1 MVFGVFDGHGGK
13 EVAEYCK
20 DHFADHLKAAPAY
33 AAGNYGPALRQTF
46 LALDAAL
53 KQEDYSTDTGSTS
66 VVVLITPD
74 RIFCAN
80 AGDSRAVLWQSTGKA
95 VGLSEDH
102 KPDNADELKR
112 IIKSGHSV
120 EDSRVDGNLALSRAL
135 GDYQYKDAAH
145 LGPEDQAV
153 TACPDVTERARS
165 ADDDFIIV
173 ACDGIW
179 DCLSNEECCKKLD
192 GYVRDMQP
200 APENYCP
207 PVERMLED
215 ICAPNTD
222 DGIGTDNMTAILI
235 KIHQG

>member
-1 MVFGVFDGHGGK
+1 MRLSGSTVCTVFFDG
-13 EVAEYCK
+13 
-20 DHFADHLKAAPAY
+20 
-33 AAGNYGPALRQTF
+33 
-46 LALDAAL
+46 
-53 KQEDYSTDTGSTS
+53 TS
-66 VVVLITPD
+66 VH
-74 RIFCAN
+74 CAN
-80 AGDSRAVLWQSTGKA
+80 VGDSWAIKVKLTYDDDEKLQTVCEA
-95 VGLSEDH
+95 LSEDH

-135 GDYQYKDAAH
+135 GDYQYKDASQ

-165 ADDDFIIV
+165 PDDEFIIV

-179 DCLSNEECCKKLD
+179 DCLGNEDCCKKIA
-192 GYVRDMQP
+192 GYLEAMQP
-200 APENYCP
+200 TPQNYCP
-207 PVERMLED
+207 PVERMLDD

-235 KIHQG
+235 KIHHPA